1 MLAGTTGPQ
10 NATALIP
17 QFDAY
22 AEQTF
27 NRSGVPGMA
36 VAIVQNDSVIY
47 MRCFGVTNTTTR
59 EPVTP
64 DTRFQL
70 ASLSKSFTSA
80 TIASMVGD
88 GELSWDTKVAT
99 ITPDFCLSDPWV
111 SRHVTFRDLLS
122 HRTGLPEYAG
132 DDLQDLGYN
141 RSEIL
146 GRLRYVN
153 LTGDFR
159 SSYAYTNIG
168 FTAAAQAAA
177 TRAGTPWEDLVT
189 ERVFVPAGMNNTSA
203 RFADFVAAKN
213 HADTYRVYN
222 GTATASELMNDD
234 VNSPAGSVSSTIS
247 DMTRYARLQIN
258 DGNLDGKQLIDPAA
272 LAETHKVQNVIH
284 SDNTG
289 VSGYGLGWQVSA
301 KNSGMR
307 VWHDGEFETGASTD
321 LVLYPNEKMEVI
333 ILSNGFPGGYSLNKA
348 LLHGWDDL
356 YSTGAVRNDWYAVIE
371 PQILAALQPGA
382 STMSPTAKLP
392 AAPANAKPARS
403 LASYSG
409 SYTQDYLGTVRI
421 DTNSTGLLA
430 YAGKSPAPMV
440 LVPYDGDTFRE
451 TTTSTGVVFTV
462 GNNGTATSV
471 RFSLFDLPGRNGT
484 FVRQNSG
491 SPARLPGI
499 RDS

>member
-1 MLAGTTGPQ
+1 MPAGTTGPQ

-47 MRCFGVTNTTTR
+47 MRCFGVTNTTTK

-70 ASLSKSFTSA
+70 ASISKSFTSA

-99 ITPDFCLSDPWV
+99 LTPDFSLSDPWV

-146 GRLRYVN
+146 GRLRYVS

-168 FTAAAQAAA
+168 FTAAGEAAA
-177 TRAGTPWEDLVT
+177 ARAGTPWEDLVA

-213 HADTYRVYN
+213 HADTYRMYN
-222 GTATASELMNDD
+222 GTATVSRLMNDD
-234 VNSPAGSVSSTIS
+234 VYSPAGGVSSTIS

-258 DGNLDGKQLIDPAA
+258 DGNLDGKQVIDPTA
-272 LAETHKVQNVIH
+272 LAETHKVQNVIN

-307 VWHDGEFETGASTD
+307 VWHDGEFDTGASTD
-321 LVLYPNEKMEVI
+321 LMFYPNEKMEVI
-333 ILSNGFPGGYSLNKA
+333 ILSNEMPEGYSLNKA

-356 YSTGAVRNDWYAVIE
+356 YATGAVRNDWYAVIE

-382 STMSPTAKLP
+382 SAMSPAAELP
-392 AAPANAKPARS
+392 AAPASAKPARS
-403 LASYSG
+403 PASYSG

-421 DTNSTGLLA
+421 ESNSTGLLA

-451 TTTSTGVVFTV
+451 TMTNTSVVFTL
-462 GNNGTATSV
+462 GTDGTATSV
-471 RFSLFDLPGRNGT
+471 RFSRFDLPGRNGT
-484 FVRQNSG
+484 FVRQN
-491 SPARLPGI
+491 
-499 RDS
+499 